1 MYSNCVDSH
10 NYFLS
15 KLYSLKNYM
24 PLKIKLATQLL
35 LKLQLATIKESQL
48 ILDKQESGESKLFK
62 EQQKWPHDL

>member
-1 MYSNCVDSH
+1 
-10 NYFLS
+10 
-15 KLYSLKNYM
+15 M

-62 EQQKWPHDL
+62 EQQK